1 MSANLFGNRFYGNRE
16 PAWHKLGFVSDID
29 RNAQEAL
36 GIIGSYW
43 IEKRPVTITMNG
55 APVEVGDYA
64 LVRSAVPDDPKELNF
79 GYCTKNYNI
88 VQPDSITRLFDD
100 NVKQP
105 VETLGMLGKG
115 EKIFLTWKLP
125 LIGVNGDNVQTFG
138 FVACGYDGKY
148 GASLSIVTTRVVC
161 ENTWRAAIQES
172 EANKSQDGS
181 RGRVFAGKHN
191 SANVERDLGI
201 WMEHTQERALAKT
214 SEMETKFTAM
224 DNIKIEDAGV
234 LAGLLFQIYPDPKPL
249 PEDYPDK
256 LRGEKQAKIDEQAED
271 AECNRN
277 AIEALFNGQ
286 GTAIN
291 ATGWGL
297 FNAVTEFNNYGGMVK
312 KPVEYSILMGNRDK
326 VMTHAFN
333 VINDFVTNQ

>member
-1 MSANLFGNRFYGNRE
+1 MTANLFGNRFYGNRT

-55 APVEVGDYA
+55 GPVEVGDYA

-88 VQPDSITRLFDD
+88 VQPDSIAQLFDD

-105 VETLGMLGKG
+105 VETIGMLGKG

-125 LIGVNGDNVQTFG
+125 LIGINGDNVQTFG
-138 FVACGYDGKY
+138 FVAVGYDGKY

-172 EANKSQDGS
+172 ESNQSQDGS
-181 RGRVFAGKHN
+181 RGRVFSGKHN
-191 SANVERDLGI
+191 SNNVERDLGI
-201 WMEHTQERALAKT
+201 WMEHTQEKALAKT
-214 SEMETKFTAM
+214 TELESKFTAM
-224 DNIKIEDAGV
+224 DNIKIEDAGI
-234 LAGLLFQIYPDPKPL
+234 LANLLFQIYPDPKPL
-249 PEDYPDK
+249 PADYPEK
-256 LRGEKQAKIDEQAED
+256 LRGEKQEKIDKVAED

-277 AIEALFNGQ
+277 AIQALFSGQ

-297 FNAVTEFNNYGGMVK
+297 FNCVTELSNYGGMVK

-333 VINDFVTNQ
+333 VIDNFVENK